1 MRIMGDDVDI
11 EVCDVPQEQ
20 PFERTDDCFLIIDQ
34 YGEEHIICEDGG
46 GWITRNAESLSPDGF
61 LIWLTRAEPENSAAS
76 APSP

>member
-34 YGEEHIICEDGG
+34 YGEEHIICEDGV
-46 GWITRNAESLSPDGF
+46 DG
-61 LIWLTRAEPENSAAS
+61 
-76 APSP
+76 